1 MHVAAHDQGFVAAS
15 PPRVYGVLA
24 DVESYPAWWPS
35 ARGDRPALRLAGGTL
50 TMRAGDH
57 RPDVGLIL
65 HLGGPFAGT
74 LEWYLEPEMDGTIV
88 NSILNLDLPGG
99 RRRSERRLLR
109 ARVAI
114 HEGLVRL
121 KGRLE

>member
-1 MHVAAHDQGFVAAS
+1 MHVAAHDQGFVAA
-15 PPRVYGVLA
+15 PPERVYAVLA
-24 DVESYPAWWPS
+24 DVGDYPRWWPA
-35 ARGDRPALRLAGGTL
+35 ARSPSALRLAGAGLTL
-50 TMRAGDH
+50 RAGEH

-65 HLGGPFAGT
+65 HLAGPFTGT
-74 LEWYLEPEMDGTIV
+74 LEWYLQPEMGGTIV

-109 ARVAI
+109 ARAAV

-121 KGRLE
+121 RERLA